1 MCARQRRALDP
12 SVSVNPEVRGR
23 EMTDRDKPTKTEQI
37 NHGRREVLRAAAVLG
52 AGAVA
57 SPYLIRTAHA
67 QAAELGAYTS
77 AKINWR
83 QAEGEQITVG
93 VIPAGYFDNL
103 VSLSPEFEALTGIK
117 VRFEK

>member
-1 MCARQRRALDP
+1 
-12 SVSVNPEVRGR
+12 
-23 EMTDRDKPTKTEQI
+23 MTDRDKPTKTEQI
-37 NHGRREVLRAAAVLG
+37 NHGRRDVLRAAAVLG

-67 QAAELGAYTS
+67 QAADLGAYTA

-93 VIPAGYFDNL
+93 VIPGGLF
-103 VSLSPEFEALTGIK
+103 
-117 VRFEK
+117 R